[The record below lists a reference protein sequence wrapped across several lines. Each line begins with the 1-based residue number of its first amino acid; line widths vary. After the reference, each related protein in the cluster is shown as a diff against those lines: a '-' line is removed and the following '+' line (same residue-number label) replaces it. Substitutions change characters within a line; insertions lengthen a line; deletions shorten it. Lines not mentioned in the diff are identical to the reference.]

1 MSPATPFFRNIAAFR
16 LLLCILFRICSGC
29 CLRFSIETAPVT
41 GIMITAI
48 IGSFFFFSS
57 IVILFLIS
65 AVRISALRIIYILI
79 VSLSFL
85 SFSSYIYS
93 YLLFSGIT
101 AAYCPFCEPSRSGLF
116 ILLYSVSGFLPS
128 LCLHEIVY
136 QLFVM

>member
-57 IVILFLIS
+57 IVILFLIR

-79 VSLSFL
+79 VSLIS
-85 SFSSYIYS
+85 
-93 YLLFSGIT
+93 
-101 AAYCPFCEPSRSGLF
+101 F
-116 ILLYSVSGFLPS
+116 ILVIHIFIPPVLRNHSRVLSILRTFPQRIVHTLIFYLRLSALS
-128 LCLHEIVY
+128 L
-136 QLFVM
+136 FT